1 MSAAVAVQ
9 ALVTGAATGA
19 TYGLIALGFSLIHRL
34 TGVIAFAHGDVVV
47 AAVFVAVL
55 AVVGTTPVATTPCAG
70 TVVALLVI
78 TLAAG
83 AVLSAGVYALAVRPF
98 LPRAD
103 IVGWVAGG
111 LAAGLLVRELL
122 ALPFAQQAYALP
134 DPLGRLGVLSLGG
147 GITVPG
153 RALAVL
159 GIGLAVGVAVER
171 TLALTGTGALVRAVS
186 EDRLAARL
194 LGIPCERVILAAFAL
209 AGALAGL
216 AGLLVAPASPIGLED
231 GVLLGLK
238 GITAALL
245 FRLGSLRLA
254 LLGGLVLGVLE
265 AYIVAW
271 TALGARWADVI
282 PLALLAVLAARRA

>member
-1 MSAAVAVQ
+1 VL
-9 ALVTGAATGA
+9 ALV
-19 TYGLIALGFSLIHRL
+19 
-34 TGVIAFAHGDVVV
+34 
-47 AAVFVAVL
+47 
-55 AVVGTTPVATTPCAG
+55 GTAPVATTPGAG
-70 TVVALLVI
+70 TVLALLVL

-83 AVLSAGVYALAVRPF
+83 AALSAGVYVLAVRPF
-98 LPRAD
+98 LPPAARGRRPGLPDGATGD
-103 IVGWVAGG
+103 VVGWVAGG

-122 ALPFAQQAYALP
+122 GLPFSQQAYALP
-134 DPLGRLGVLSLGG
+134 DPLGGAGVLSLGG
-147 GITVPG
+147 GITVPV

-171 TLALTGTGALVRAVS
+171 TLALTGAGALVRAVS
-186 EDRLAARL
+186 EDRPAAAL
-194 LGIPCERVILAAFAL
+194 LGVPCERVILAAFAL

-216 AGLLVAPASPIGLED
+216 AGLLVAPAAPIGLDD

-254 LLGGLVLGVLE
+254 LLGGLVLGILE

>member
-19 TYGLIALGFSLIHRL
+19 TYGLIALGFSLVHRL

-47 AAVFVAVL
+47 GAVFVAVL
-55 AVVGTTPVATTPCAG
+55 AVVGTAPVGTTPGVG
-70 TVVALLVI
+70 TVLALLVV

-83 AVLSAGVYALAVRPF
+83 AALSAGVYALAIKPF
-98 LPRAD
+98 LPRSD

-122 ALPFAQQAYALP
+122 GLPFSQQAYALP
-134 DPLGRLGVLSLGG
+134 DPLGGAGVLALGG
-147 GITVPG
+147 GITVPV

-171 TLALTGTGALVRAVS
+171 TLALTGAGALVRAVS
-186 EDRLAARL
+186 EDRLAAAL
-194 LGIPCERVILAAFAL
+194 LGVPCERVILAAFAL
-209 AGALAGL
+209 AGAVAGL
-216 AGLLVAPASPIGLED
+216 AGLLVAPAAPIGLDD

-271 TALGARWADVI
+271 SALGARWADVI